1 MRMICFSVGRS
12 LRFQKFNWGV
22 QAHLAQT
29 KHEAVLS
36 MIRETHP
43 CHVLQQ
49 GMSKYRH
56 GLCRVYSILFF
67 LIFMYLY
74 YSCLLSIVSP
84 SPTRPI
90 QVQIHIE
97 IQTITRLSLPL

>member
-22 QAHLAQT
+22 QAPVAQT

-56 GLCRVYSILFF
+56 GCAVFYFFFLF
-67 LIFMYLY
+67 LIFMY
-74 YSCLLSIVSP
+74 YSCPLSIVSP

-97 IQTITRLSLPL
+97 IETITRPSLPL